1 MQPRRIARELALL
14 SASQMPA
21 NAERLSQQVLQG
33 LLLAAVRTLVSEVK
47 DTLET
52 AALELKRS
60 SDRLTKSKIFATDI
74 QSSQEM
80 LNESIELAQTAIN
93 RLGIAVDLPELAQV
107 ANQQEVQDYALQ
119 ILQALNEHKTDIEA
133 ILEAALVDWQLH
145 RLAQIDRS
153 ILKIAVAEIHCLGT
167 PERVAI
173 NEAVEIAKRYS
184 TEDGHRFVNGV
195 LRRVSL
201 QIKPQPKTSVGS
213 LPIDIVQ

>member
-21 NAERLSQQVLQG
+21 STARLAEESLHG

-60 SDRLTKSKIFATDI
+60 SERLTKSRIFATDV
-74 QSSQEM
+74 QSGQAM
-80 LNESIELAQTAIN
+80 LEESIELAQTAIN
-93 RLGIAVDLPELAQV
+93 RLGVAVDLPELAQV
-107 ANQQEVQDYALQ
+107 AGQQEVQDYALQ
-119 ILQALNEHKTDIEA
+119 ILQVLNEHGTEIEST
-133 ILEAALVDWQLH
+133 LTAALVDWQLH
-145 RLAQIDRS
+145 RIAQIDRN
-153 ILKIAVAEIHCLGT
+153 ILKIAVAELQFLSL

-173 NEAVEIAKRYS
+173 NEAVELAKRYS

-195 LRRVSL
+195 LRRVS
-201 QIKPQPKTSVGS
+201 QKIMVPPS
-213 LPIDIVQ
+213 